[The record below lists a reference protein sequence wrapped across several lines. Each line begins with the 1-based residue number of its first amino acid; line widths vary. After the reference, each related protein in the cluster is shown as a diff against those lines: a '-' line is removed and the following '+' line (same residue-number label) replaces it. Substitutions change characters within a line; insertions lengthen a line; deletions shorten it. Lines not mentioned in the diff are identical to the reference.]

1 MYLSDEGILNSFQTI
16 LTRELKV
23 QLVLK
28 VAGRASY
35 QGQAQ

>member
-16 LTRELKV
+16 LTRELNV

-28 VAGRASY
+28 VAGSASY

>member
-1 MYLSDEGILNSFQTI
+1 MYLSDEGMLNSFQTI
-16 LTRELKV
+16 LTRELNV

-28 VAGRASY
+28 VARSASY